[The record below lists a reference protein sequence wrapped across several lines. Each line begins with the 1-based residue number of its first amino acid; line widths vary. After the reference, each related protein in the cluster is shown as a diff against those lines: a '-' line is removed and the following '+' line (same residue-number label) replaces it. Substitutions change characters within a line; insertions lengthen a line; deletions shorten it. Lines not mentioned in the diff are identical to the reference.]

1 VDLKYDVVGCDLD
14 GTLNGG
20 VVGFCYVSSA
30 KGFSA
35 VTTSSLLPAFQT
47 QLQWPSPKMV
57 FSPPGAGPS
66 VYARLARQKIEQ
78 PLRQTMLSEG
88 VRAGVLVGAPN
99 NDNSDA
105 PIAIVCEFT
114 NAITDEVLSETR
126 RLAWN
131 FCRSPLLITIEPHL
145 IRAWSCFERPDAH
158 GVFPVSPLEEAAI
171 DTSLNLQPLAETL
184 HWIHLASGSFLNRH
198 ADRFR
203 RNERA
208 DTTLLENLR
217 FIREKLTENLDED
230 IAHDLLARIIFIQFL
245 FHRKDSKGHS
255 ALNAAKLRD
264 LHGKG
269 ILSRA
274 YKDLPSI
281 LRHKGDTFRLFRW
294 LNERFNGDLFP
305 SSYTE
310 EERQVKKEHLDQ
322 LADFVSG
329 NLQMEKD
336 QYLLWPHYS
345 FDTIPL
351 EFISSI
357 YEEFVTK
364 RKDEKK
370 GIGEHYTRPYLVD
383 FILDKVL
390 PWRGE
395 QYRLRILDPCCGSG
409 VFLVKA
415 FQRLVYR
422 WRTANEGKE
431 PTAAV
436 LRDLLENCL
445 FGVDIEKNAI
455 HVASFSLYLAMCD
468 EIDPRHYWTQ
478 VQFPK
483 LRDETLRDKDF
494 FAEDQEGIRTTE
506 DAKSYDLVIGNAPWG
521 EKSLTGKAKEWAVD
535 DEHGWPTVDD
545 QGGLL
550 FLAKSALLCKK
561 SGRICMIQ
569 PAGSLLFNVSTTA
582 LAFRKALFE
591 SYKVEQVINL
601 SDLRF
606 LNLFPEAVGPA
617 CIIVMQPISPD
628 GQPLAY
634 WSPKQTRS
642 EEEQCRV
649 MMDDQDLN
657 WVWPEEAAA
666 DPIVWPALMWG
677 GRRDL
682 ELILRLRKYPQSLQ
696 RAVDAKEWQSGRGF
710 QRGDKNAREYS
721 DRLHIPILEDSKQE
735 EGKRRCGWR
744 DFPLVVSA
752 DRFPLN
758 ENAKFESRRD
768 EKIFSLPILL
778 LRESWSADD
787 FRFRFLIVTPTSHH
801 KSLLYSQSFYGVQA
815 PDPESLAAFAVGIR
829 SAMGAFFFYLSS
841 GRLASYRPTLR
852 KCDLERFPL
861 PTKWNLSLNQIISM
875 KDKEID
881 ARAFSLYKLKP
892 VDCALV
898 EDFFNIT
905 LRDFK
910 ETECV
915 VPGKQPVWKPGATTC
930 ENLEIYCEWFT
941 DVLRS
946 GFGPDKAVCA
956 TILHPGNTGSFP
968 FCVIGIHFDWAG
980 RDQTRYQE
988 VTSAQIL
995 DTLRALDAHEESRN
1009 ERWEGICYRRVS
1021 RVYQSSPVEQN
1032 GTVHKVP
1039 TVFIIKPNQ
1048 VRYWTRSIAMRDADE
1063 VSSDIVQWSQMNATQ
1078 LSEDHSE

>member
-1 VDLKYDVVGCDLD
+1 LEYDALGCDLD
-14 GTLNGG
+14 ETLSRG
-20 VVGFCYVSSA
+20 VVGSSSLSFA
-30 KGFSA
+30 KDFLA

-47 QLQWPSPKMV
+47 QLQWPSPETV

-78 PLRQTMLSEG
+78 PLRQTMQSEG
-88 VRAGVLVGAPN
+88 VRVGVLVGAPN
-99 NDNSDA
+99 NDSSDA
-105 PIAIVCEFT
+105 PIAIVCESA
-114 NAITDEVLSETR
+114 NAITDDVLSETR

-158 GVFPVSPLEEAAI
+158 GEFPASPLEKAAI
-171 DTSLNLQPLAETL
+171 DASLNLQPLAETL

-217 FIREKLTENLDED
+217 FIREKLTESLDED

-245 FHRKDSKGHS
+245 FHRKDSRGHS

-264 LHGKG
+264 LYGQG

-274 YKDLPSI
+274 HEDLPSI
-281 LRHKGDTFRLFRW
+281 LGHKGDTFRLFRW
-294 LNERFNGDLFP
+294 LNGRFNGDLFP

-310 EERQVKKEHLDQ
+310 EERQVKKGHLGQ
-322 LADFVSG
+322 LAGFVSG
-329 NLQMEKD
+329 KMQMEKD

-370 GIGEHYTRPYLVD
+370 GIGDYYTRPYLVD

-390 PWRGE
+390 PWSGE

-506 DAKSYDLVIGNAPWG
+506 DAESYDLVIGNAPWG
-521 EKSLTGKAKEWAVD
+521 EKSLTDKAKEWAVD

-550 FLAKSALLCKK
+550 FLAKSALLCKE

-606 LNLFPEAVGPA
+606 LNLFPETVGPA

-682 ELILRLRKYPQSLQ
+682 DAVRRLRLRSETLNSALKSGKWSSERGFDRGILEVREHPELLGLRILEENNLWRKCSTVSRAKDFPENHNPRFSRCRRREIYNLPLVLVKKSWTASSRRF
-696 RAVDAKEWQSGRGF
+696 RAVLVEPDG
-710 QRGDKNAREYS
+710 
-721 DRLHIPILEDSKQE
+721 E
-735 EGKRRCGWR
+735 E
-744 DFPLVVSA
+744 
-752 DRFPLN
+752 
-758 ENAKFESRRD
+758 
-768 EKIFSLPILL
+768 
-778 LRESWSADD
+778 
-787 FRFRFLIVTPTSHH
+787 
-801 KSLLYSQSFYGVQA
+801 SLLYSQSYMGVRTA
-815 PDPESLAAFAVGIR
+815 DRNSLVNFTIVANSSLAVY
-829 SAMGAFFFYLSS
+829 YLYLTS
-841 GRLASYRPTLR
+841 GRLASYRPSLR
-852 KCDLERFPL
+852 NEDLRELPL
-861 PTKWNLSLNQIISM
+861 PPDSADYVTQLSEMS
-875 KDKEID
+875 DEEID
-881 ARAFSLYKLKP
+881 EAALDLYELN
-892 VDCALV
+892 LV
-898 EDFFNIT
+898 ERALAEEFFHIT

-910 ETECV
+910 EPCNT
-915 VPGKQPVWKPGATTC
+915 PGRQPVWRSSEANS
-930 ENLEIYCEWFT
+930 ERLETYCEWFT

-956 TILHPGNTGSFP
+956 TILDSGNTGNFP
-968 FCVIGIHFDWAG
+968 FCVVGVHFDWAG
-980 RDQTRYQE
+980 RERTRYQG
-988 VTSAQIL
+988 VTSTQLL
-995 DTLRALDAHEESRN
+995 DTLREFDAHEKSRN
-1009 ERWEGICYRRVS
+1009 ERWEGVCYRRVS
-1021 RVYQSSPVEQN
+1021 RVYQSFPVEQD
-1032 GTVHKVP
+1032 GTFHKVP

-1063 VSSDIVQWSQMNATQ
+1063 VSADIVQWSQMNATQ